1 MSQASQMT
9 PEQDA
14 PDQVGTITIILADD
28 HEIVRDGLRRIV
40 EAEGDMEVV
49 AEAGDADT
57 ARRRTS
63 GLKPSVLVLDLNMPG
78 EPSLASIPAIL
89 EGSPGTA
96 VVVLTMQDDPAFAR
110 EAFRLG
116 AKAFVVKHAAGAELV
131 DAIRAA
137 ARGDTYINPLLGRP
151 PRGRARGAAR
161 RPDPA
166 RDRGP
171 APGRGRLHESRDRR
185 AAGDQHPHRRDPSR
199 GDPSQAQHDQ
209 PRRGGRVR
217 PRARAARRSVGPLG
231 ARGVADRR
239 VADAADLPRLGYRQ
253 LGPHLGS
260 APRRGLDL
268 ELSAGERHSLLH
280 ADQAE
285 APLGRRRIEPPAV
298 VGDDHL
304 DTRLISA
311 HRHRDP
317 RLDRRA

>member
-63 GLKPSVLVLDLNMPG
+63 GLKPVVLVLDLNMPG
-78 EPSLASIPAIL
+78 EPSLASIPAIR

-137 ARGDTYINPLLGRP
+137 ARGDTYINPI
-151 PRGRARGAAR
+151 
-161 RPDPA
+161 
-166 RDRGP
+166 
-171 APGRGRLHESRDRR
+171 
-185 AAGDQHPHRRDPSR
+185 
-199 GDPSQAQHDQ
+199 
-209 PRRGGRVR
+209 
-217 PRARAARRSVGPLG
+217 LG
-231 ARGVADRR
+231 ARLAAEPEGPPGGLTPREVEVLRLVAAGYTNPEIAEQLVISIRTVETHR
-239 VADAADLPRLGYRQ
+239 AAIHRK
-253 LGPHLGS
+253 
-260 APRRGLDL
+260 LDT
-268 ELSAGERHSLLH
+268 SSR
-280 ADQAE
+280 AE
-285 APLGRRRIEPPAV
+285 AVAFAREHGLLE
-298 VGDDHL
+298 DQ
-304 DTRLISA
+304 
-311 HRHRDP
+311 
-317 RLDRRA
+317 

>member
-1 MSQASQMT
+1 MT

-78 EPSLASIPAIL
+78 GPSLAAIPAIR
-89 EGSPGTA
+89 EGSPGTM

-137 ARGDTYINPLLGRP
+137 SRGETYVNPLIGARLAAEPEGP
-151 PRGRARGAAR
+151 PGGLTPREIEVLRLVAAGFTNPEIAEKLVISIR
-161 RPDPA
+161 TVET
-166 RDRGP
+166 
-171 APGRGRLHESRDRR
+171 HR
-185 AAGDQHPHRRDPSR
+185 AAIHRK
-199 GDPSQAQHDQ
+199 
-209 PRRGGRVR
+209 
-217 PRARAARRSVGPLG
+217 
-231 ARGVADRR
+231 
-239 VADAADLPRLGYRQ
+239 
-253 LGPHLGS
+253 
-260 APRRGLDL
+260 
-268 ELSAGERHSLLH
+268 
-280 ADQAE
+280 
-285 APLGRRRIEPPAV
+285 
-298 VGDDHL
+298 L
-304 DTRLISA
+304 DTSSRAEVVAFARNQGL
-311 HRHRDP
+311 
-317 RLDRRA
+317 LDDQ